1 MKFYYKNLSNQGQ
14 SIQLFR
20 CYLCGQI
27 FFAETNFGKISCG
40 FHPRTSS
47 VFDLCQC
54 INIMSLHVVI
64 EKILKTLKISV
75 TVC

>member
-1 MKFYYKNLSNQGQ
+1 MKFYYKNLSNQEQ

-20 CYLCGQI
+20 CDQI

-54 INIMSLHVVI
+54 INIKSLHVVI